1 MEERE
6 RRRRNV
12 LVKEVEVKEGKIKK
26 SIEKIWER
34 MEIVAKIEN
43 IREIGKGTGKE
54 RGMAIVRLKD
64 RKGKIEVMKKKV
76 ILRDE
81 MIRIEDDWM
90 KKERAMQWRLK
101 ELARRKRRNNRRIWV
116 RIWMEETWWSWE
128 EEKKS

>member
-1 MEERE
+1 M
-6 RRRRNV
+6 
-12 LVKEVEVKEGKIKK
+12 
-26 SIEKIWER
+26 
-34 MEIVAKIEN
+34 AKIED

-54 RGMAIVRLKD
+54 RRMAIVRLKD

-81 MIRIEDDWM
+81 MVRIEDDWM
-90 KKERAMQWRLK
+90 RKERMMQWRLE
-101 ELARRKRRNNRRIWV
+101 ELARRKRRNNRRVWV